1 MKKTTGRDWSA
12 TRATP
17 VESPAPRSLLIRGAR
32 VLDPASGFDGTAH
45 VGIRDGLIS
54 SFGAAL
60 PKQRF
65 EQTINADGPWLL
77 PGIVDLCARFREP
90 GQTHKARFASET
102 PAAPAGRTPPVCLP
116 PARPPALPPPA
127 PTHPTHRP

>member
-65 EQTINADGPWLL
+65 EQTINADGQWLL

-90 GQTHKARFASET
+90 GQTHKASFASET
-102 PAAPAGRTPPVCLP
+102 PAAQARSEEHTSELQSLMRHSYAVFCLKKN
-116 PARPPALPPPA
+116 
-127 PTHPTHRP
+127 

>member
-65 EQTINADGPWLL
+65 EQTINADGQWLL

-90 GQTHKARFASET
+90 RSEERRVGKECVST
-102 PAAPAGRTPPVCLP
+102 CRSRWSPD
-116 PARPPALPPPA
+116 
-127 PTHPTHRP
+127 H